1 MAART
6 RKTWKPQR
14 DGQYVRQ
21 LGWKR
26 GPSGKLTQ
34 VKFRLGTD
42 LREAKRREMMLVEL
56 WESVEEDAKT
66 EPVMWPAEALPI
78 AKQIAR
84 EGRASV
90 LRRENE
96 PGSLYVYRVS
106 RLAARLPRIPI
117 LPADKDVFQ
126 QAAESQE
133 KSATEFVSLYEQASD
148 AFRLRLHQSLGQET
162 ERTAALVDD
171 GPTLHEALRDHI
183 EWLRSEYSGA
193 DGNITAWGKV
203 KVKQAGLLLDR
214 HDDMPISKL
223 DHDGIERMV
232 RFWRQRPKRKGT
244 DRPIAKKSAEHQITA
259 IKSFLRWLSR
269 SSKHDWKKP
278 DSFDDIR
285 VRVGTRAENASRPRV
300 TPDDLFMLDELVLL
314 NKYATPFE
322 RCLLLLGINCGF
334 GRAEIASLTVGEVSL
349 CTAHEP
355 RHQEVLGF
363 KSTDADS
370 FIKRLRGK
378 TGVYGEHILFPQTV
392 QAIEWAMARRQK
404 QPVPTGNPVRL

>member
-56 WESVEEDAKT
+56 WEYVEEDAKT

-133 KSATEFVSLYEQASD
+133 QSATEFVSLHEQASD

-193 DGNITAWGKV
+193 AGNITAWGKV

-214 HDDMPISKL
+214 HDDM
-223 DHDGIERMV
+223 H
-232 RFWRQRPKRKGT
+232 
-244 DRPIAKKSAEHQITA
+244 
-259 IKSFLRWLSR
+259 
-269 SSKHDWKKP
+269 
-278 DSFDDIR
+278 IR
-285 VRVGTRAENASRPRV
+285 
-300 TPDDLFMLDELVLL
+300 
-314 NKYATPFE
+314 
-322 RCLLLLGINCGF
+322 
-334 GRAEIASLTVGEVSL
+334 
-349 CTAHEP
+349 
-355 RHQEVLGF
+355 
-363 KSTDADS
+363 
-370 FIKRLRGK
+370 
-378 TGVYGEHILFPQTV
+378 
-392 QAIEWAMARRQK
+392 
-404 QPVPTGNPVRL
+404 